1 MEEIKKFINEQEK
14 ILYNEL
20 NELSLDIHSNP
31 EISWKEFHAH
41 EVLTNFME
49 KHGFKVTRHAYNIET
64 AFLAEFS
71 TGEGPN
77 IGYCSEY
84 DALPNL
90 GHGCGHNLIA
100 ISGVTAAIETKL
112 VLEKFNI
119 KGTVRLYGT
128 PAEEAEGGKLYM
140 IERNAFD
147 DSDVIMMLH
156 PGTIDYNYPVY
167 LALDTIHVEY
177 FGRGCHGSIPYDGI
191 NALDAIVSAYTNIG
205 LLRQYIKPTSR
216 IHGIITNGGTYP
228 NIIPDYTSGIF
239 YVRAIN
245 VNEIKELTEKVKNI
259 FEAAALATG
268 CTCKITMDKQMA
280 DIQNNS
286 FLTEAYREFMEAEGV
301 TIPDKEA
308 QQKKSW
314 GSTDMG
320 NVTYIKPSFH
330 NIVNVGC
337 QGHDIHTTAFR
348 DNAKTP
354 EAFQNMIRAAKCM
367 ALVGVKVLTEPE
379 FLKNAQKE
387 FKQLIESQK

>member
-1 MEEIKKFINEQEK
+1 
-14 ILYNEL
+14 
-20 NELSLDIHSNP
+20 
-31 EISWKEFHAH
+31 
-41 EVLTNFME
+41 ME
-49 KHGFKVTRHAYNIET
+49 KHGFKVTRHAFDLET
-64 AFLAEFS
+64 SFLAEFS
-71 TGEGPN
+71 NGEGLN

-112 VLEKFNI
+112 IMEKFKI
-119 KGTVRLYGT
+119 KGSVRLYGT
-128 PAEEAEGGKLYM
+128 PAEEGEGGKVYM
-140 IERNAFD
+140 VERNAFD
-147 DSDVIMMLH
+147 ASDVMMMLH

-167 LALDTIHVEY
+167 LALDTIKVEY

-205 LLRQYIKPTSR
+205 LLRQYMKPTAR
-216 IHGIITNGGTYP
+216 VHGIITNGGTYP
-228 NIIPDYTSGIF
+228 NIIPDYTSGLF

-245 VNEIKELTEKVKNI
+245 RIELKELSDKVVKI
-259 FEAAALATG
+259 FEAAGLSTG
-268 CTCKITMDKQMA
+268 CSCKITKDKQMA

-286 FLTEAYREFMEAEGV
+286 FLSDYYKELMEAEGV
-301 TIPDKEA
+301 TIPDRET

-320 NVTYIKPSFH
+320 NVTYVKPSFH

-337 QGHDIHTTAFR
+337 EGNDIHTAAFR

-354 EAFQNMIRAAKCM
+354 EAFKKMIRGAKCM
-367 ALVGVKVLTEPE
+367 ALTGIKVLTDSE
-379 FLKNAQKE
+379 FYNNIKKE
-387 FKQLIESQK
+387 FDELISKQ

>member
-1 MEEIKKFINEQEK
+1 MEDIKKYVNEQEK
-14 ILYNEL
+14 ILYDEL
-20 NELSLDIHSNP
+20 FNLSLDIHSHP
-31 EISWKEFHAH
+31 EIAWKEFHAH

-49 KHGFKVTRHAYNIET
+49 KHGFKVTRHAFDLET
-64 AFLAEFS
+64 AFMAEFS
-71 TGEGPN
+71 TGEGAN
-77 IGYCSEY
+77 VGYCSEY

-100 ISGVTAAIETKL
+100 ISGVTAALETKL

-128 PAEEAEGGKLYM
+128 PAEEGEGGKVYM
-140 IERNAFD
+140 VERNAFD
-147 DSDVIMMLH
+147 ASDVMMMLH

-167 LALDTIHVEY
+167 LALDTIKVEY

-205 LLRQYIKPTSR
+205 LLRQYMKPTAR
-216 IHGIITNGGTYP
+216 VHGIITNGGVFP
-228 NIIPDYTSGIF
+228 NIIPEYTSGHF

-245 VNEIKELTEKVKNI
+245 KTELKELTEKVVKI
-259 FEAAALATG
+259 FEAAGMATG
-268 CTCKITMDKQMA
+268 CKCKISFDKQMA

-286 FLTEAYREFMEAEGV
+286 ILSDAYKEFMEAEGV
-301 TIPDKEA
+301 TTIPDRET

-320 NVTYIKPSFH
+320 NVTYVKPSFH

-337 QGHDIHTTAFR
+337 EGHDIHTEAFR

-354 EAFQNMIRAAKCM
+354 EAFQKMIRGAKCM
-367 ALVGVKVLTEPE
+367 ALTGVKVLTDPE
-379 FLKNAQKE
+379 FLKKAQEE
-387 FKQLIESQK
+387 FKQLIASQ